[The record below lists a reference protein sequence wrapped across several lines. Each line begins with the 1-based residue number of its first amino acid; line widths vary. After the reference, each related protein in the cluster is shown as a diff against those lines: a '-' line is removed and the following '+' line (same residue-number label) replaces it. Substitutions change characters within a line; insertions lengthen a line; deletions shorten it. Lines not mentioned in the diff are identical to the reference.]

1 MNSPIKDVRFN
12 EDAKAPLIKGINI
25 VCDAVASTMGYRGRT
40 VLIESPG
47 GFPLPTKDG
56 VSVAK
61 AIFLDDAVE
70 SLGCEFIK
78 QACQKT
84 VDEAGD
90 GTSNTA
96 VLSQNLINISNKF
109 VQNGSSAIDI
119 KMELEKSKDKVVQYI
134 KENTIP
140 IKDEFIFDIAKI
152 SSNND
157 DELGAVIADAFI
169 KAGKNGVVS
178 YEESEN
184 EKTYVE
190 FIDGMPVER
199 GWEFEGFVNVPE
211 KRMIEFNEAPY
222 ILLSNRKIQA
232 IKEILPFL
240 EVCYKENKE
249 LLIVSEMEYDVMKTL
264 YVNKKNNGLKVAAI
278 TPPSVGEKRREYL
291 TDIKLATGGL
301 VLDVDTNTNLESYDP
316 KDILGTCSKLSVS
329 KTDTVLFF
337 KESNNSEEIKGK
349 IDELESVIK
358 NSTNKLEKE
367 YLRDRV
373 AKLACGVSVV
383 KVGGNTES
391 ELKEKI
397 DRVDDAIHAV
407 RAALAEGVVIGGG
420 MTLLRAALTLKCET
434 EGEIILR
441 EALYAP
447 FETIIRNA
455 GVELSAE
462 DYVSLESEFE
472 GYDVKDYIMVKDM
485 VSQGIIDPA
494 KVIRCA
500 LENAVSVA
508 CTVLM
513 TNVAITYK
521 REK

>member
-1 MNSPIKDVRFN
+1 MNNPIKDVRFN
-12 EDAKAPLIKGINI
+12 EDAKAPLIKGINV
-25 VCDAVASTMGYRGRT
+25 VCDAVSTTMGYRGRT
-40 VLIESPG
+40 VLIESAG
-47 GFPLPTKDG
+47 GFPNPTKDG

-96 VLSQNLINISNKF
+96 VLSQALINISDRY
-109 VQNGSSAIDI
+109 VQQGESAIDI
-119 KMELEKSKDKVVQYI
+119 KMQLEKAKDKIVEYI
-134 KENTIP
+134 KMCTIP

-157 DELGAVIADAFI
+157 DELGRVIADAFI

-178 YEESEN
+178 YEESDD
-184 EKTYVE
+184 EKTYVD
-190 FIDGMPVER
+190 FIDGMPLDR
-199 GWEFEGFVNVPE
+199 GWEFEGFVNIPE
-211 KRMIEFNEAPY
+211 KRMIEFNESPF

-249 LLIVSEMEYDVMKTL
+249 LLIVSEMEYEVTKTL
-264 YVNKKNNGLKVAAI
+264 YLNKKNNGLKIAVI
-278 TPPSVGEKRREYL
+278 TPPSIGEKRRDYL

-316 KDILGTCSKLSVS
+316 KDILGTCSKLSIS

-337 KESNNSEEIKGK
+337 KESNNSEAIKGK
-349 IDELESVIK
+349 ISELESVIK

-391 ELKEKI
+391 ELREKI

-420 MTLLRAALTLKCET
+420 MTLLRASLVLNKSNI
-434 EGEIILR
+434 GEEVLE

-447 FETIIRNA
+447 FKTILRNA
-455 GVELSAE
+455 GVDLSE
-462 DYVSLESEFE
+462 ENVRSLESEFD
-472 GYDVKDYIMVKDM
+472 GYDVKNYEMVKDM
-485 VSQGIIDPA
+485 VAQGIIDPA